1 MHVHFRSVIMRL
13 SFQLFCSFCATFTFN
28 LLLSASTSQ
37 GFIDR
42 PGQVDFG
49 TFEVCVANYIIYLCI
64 VLVHYN
70 FIPLTLNISVTGVN
84 AFVYILIRLNI
95 SLKFF

>member
-1 MHVHFRSVIMRL
+1 MHVCIHLRGLLPECMYMYMGKQVQVNIHYVCMQDIMHVHIRSVIMRP

-49 TFEVCVANYIIYLCI
+49 TFEVCVANYII
-64 VLVHYN
+64 
-70 FIPLTLNISVTGVN
+70 
-84 AFVYILIRLNI
+84 
-95 SLKFF
+95 